1 MPLKLN
7 EKKDLVADLHEVATR
22 AQAAIALEYSGMD
35 AGQMTELRRAA
46 RDQGVYLRVVRN
58 TLARRALQETD
69 FACLE
74 ELLSGPVMLA
84 LALKDAAEA
93 ARMLRGFLGEDRPLK
108 VRGLSLGQKLL
119 PASDL
124 TRLADLP
131 SAEEAIARLLGVLQ
145 APLGKLVG
153 TLAAPTVKL
162 VRTLAAV
169 RDQKAAA

>member
-7 EKKDLVADLHEVATR
+7 EKKDLVEDLRKVAVQ
-22 AQAAIALEYSGMD
+22 AQAAIALEYRGMD
-35 AGQMTELRRAA
+35 AGQMTGLRQAA
-46 RDQGVYLRVVRN
+46 RSQGIYLRVVRN
-58 TLARRALQETD
+58 TLARRALQDTD
-69 FACLE
+69 FACLDE
-74 ELLSGPVMLA
+74 ILSGPVLLA
-84 LALKDAAEA
+84 LALRDPAEA
-93 ARMLRGFLGEDRPLK
+93 ARLLRGFLGEDRPLK
-108 VRGLSLGQKLL
+108 VRGLAMGRKLL

-131 SAEEAIARLLGVLQ
+131 SLSEAVARLLGTLQ
-145 APLGKLVG
+145 APMGKLVG